1 MEANGENIAK
11 INNNCWY
18 VCYDNENASFEL
30 NNNNKKNKKK
40 MI

>member
-18 VCYDNENASFEL
+18 VYYDNENASFEL